1 MVKFNIEKF
10 FEILSGKNQE
20 QLVKKMPVLQ
30 NPDFFFRFAL
40 AQGYGFKGPL
50 YDFNDEAEPFPL
62 KERFKQ
68 IDKRLNYKS
77 IVEIEDG
84 DDKGAYGI
92 CIGLL
97 TSKNI
102 ENVFLIYNYF
112 TTATYDYPQVVKV
125 YKKDKVPKPMDIKK
139 HVSKII
145 KKEPFFTPFIKKK
158 LGEKKLGYEEFAHI
172 NAQKKNIS

>member
-1 MVKFNIEKF
+1 MDKFNIERF
-10 FEILSGKNQE
+10 FEILSGKNHD
-20 QLVKKMPVLQ
+20 QLIKKMPVLQ

-84 DDKGAYGI
+84 DDKGTYGI

-139 HVSKII
+139 HLSKII
-145 KKEPFFTPFIKKK
+145 KKEPYFTPLIKKK
-158 LGEKKLGYEEFAHI
+158 LG
-172 NAQKKNIS
+172 QKKTWI

>member
-1 MVKFNIEKF
+1 MDKFNIEKF

-40 AQGYGFKGPL
+40 AQGYGFKGSL

-84 DDKGAYGI
+84 DDKGAYGV

-125 YKKDKVPKPMDIKK
+125 YKNDKVPKTIDIKK

-145 KKEPFFTPFIKKK
+145 KKEPYFTPFIKKE
-158 LGEKKLGYEEFAHI
+158 LGKKKTWL
-172 NAQKKNIS
+172 

>member
-84 DDKGAYGI
+84 DDKGAYGV

-102 ENVFLIYNYF
+102 ENVFLIYNL
-112 TTATYDYPQVVKV
+112 
-125 YKKDKVPKPMDIKK
+125 
-139 HVSKII
+139 
-145 KKEPFFTPFIKKK
+145 KK
-158 LGEKKLGYEEFAHI
+158 LLYHQYLA
-172 NAQKKNIS
+172 